1 MTGLSDPAAT
11 IEPRDG
17 QPHSRLD
24 GIEEHSA
31 PYCATTFGE
40 KVPKDVWPLWIA
52 GLERDDN
59 IRPHRWRNA
68 PILAGAGDHDR
79 RPGGTVGDPRHSD
92 LDTSEL
98 QRVVT
103 VDDNGAVN
111 TKVLLIIAHAFYH
124 RLSRPNGPVS

>member
-1 MTGLSDPAAT
+1 MTGAVGRCCDYQAMS
-11 IEPRDG
+11 G

-79 RPGGTVGDPRHSD
+79 RPEGTVGDSRHSD

-111 TKVLLIIAHAFYH
+111 TKVLLIIAHDIYH
-124 RLSRPNGPVS
+124 RLSRP